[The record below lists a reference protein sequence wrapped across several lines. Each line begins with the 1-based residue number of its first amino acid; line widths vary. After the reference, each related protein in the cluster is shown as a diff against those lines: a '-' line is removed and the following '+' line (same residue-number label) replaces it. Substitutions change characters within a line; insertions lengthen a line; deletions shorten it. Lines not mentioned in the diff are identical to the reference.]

1 MGFARTKNNYKKKKS
16 PRNLQRINKANKLND
31 CCKEN
36 MKKPKNKHQ

>member
-16 PRNLQRINKANKLND
+16 PRNLQRINKAKLND